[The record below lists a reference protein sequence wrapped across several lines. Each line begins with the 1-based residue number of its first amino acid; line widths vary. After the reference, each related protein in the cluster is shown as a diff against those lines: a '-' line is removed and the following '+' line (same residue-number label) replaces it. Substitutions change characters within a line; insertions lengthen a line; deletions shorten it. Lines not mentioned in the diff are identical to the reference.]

1 MDSRSSK
8 RYRNTRIWLLGQ
20 YFSIFTLEALL
31 EPLPVDIA
39 EDVLLFQVVAKTL
52 KIASKTSSKNHDF
65 DLKDIQS
72 DFFNPDIIISP
83 ISERSDSAPDDLKG
97 PKVKFRFCACDFIIQ
112 THLKLSSYLLLKH
125 KVRKKSYHIYFL
137 FIFDSEIFLFLT

>member
-1 MDSRSSK
+1 M
-8 RYRNTRIWLLGQ
+8 LL
-20 YFSIFTLEALL
+20 FTLDALL

-97 PKVKFRFCACDFIIQ
+97 PKVKFRFCSCDFIIQ
-112 THLKLSSYLLLKH
+112 THLKFKSYLLLEH
-125 KVRKKSYHIYFL
+125 
-137 FIFDSEIFLFLT
+137 